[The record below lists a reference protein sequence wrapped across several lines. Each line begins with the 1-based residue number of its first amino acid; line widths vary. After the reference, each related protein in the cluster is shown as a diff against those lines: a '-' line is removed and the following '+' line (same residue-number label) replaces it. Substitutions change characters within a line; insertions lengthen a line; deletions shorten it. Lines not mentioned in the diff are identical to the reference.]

1 MSYSSC
7 VSGDSAHTQEIP
19 VSAVEEARRWDDDDC
34 AVEGHVEP
42 TLDVDPPVDVL
53 NEYLEQT
60 PDGGGRSELQPEHT
74 QDIRPKLVVGSGPVK
89 ESELSIKEE
98 QRARMEA
105 NKLKALERAR
115 ARKLELERSQSG
127 APA

>member
-1 MSYSSC
+1 
-7 VSGDSAHTQEIP
+7 
-19 VSAVEEARRWDDDDC
+19 VEEARSWDDDDC
-34 AVEGHVEP
+34 AVEGHVEL
-42 TLDVDPPVDVL
+42 TLDADPPLDIL

-60 PDGGGRSELQPEHT
+60 PDGRGRSELQSEHT

>member
-1 MSYSSC
+1 M
-7 VSGDSAHTQEIP
+7 P
-19 VSAVEEARRWDDDDC
+19 VSAAEEAMRWDEDDDDD
-34 AVEGHVEP
+34 EMEH
-42 TLDVDPPVDVL
+42 VDPPVDIL

-60 PDGGGRSELQPEHT
+60 PDGGGRREPEPEGT
-74 QDIRPKLVVGSGPVK
+74 QDIRPKLVVGAEPVK
-89 ESELSIKEE
+89 ESELSIKED

-115 ARKLELERSQSG
+115 ARKIELERSQSG